1 MNLPLEKVYCTGIE
15 QIHLEKRYSKY
26 LADFSKKEFEQEFL
40 LSEDRIDEV
49 FKLFSDFIEDV
60 LFERSPVIYAQS

>member
-1 MNLPLEKVYCTGIE
+1 MNLPLERVYCTGIE
-15 QIHLEKRYSKY
+15 QIQLEKRYSKY

-49 FKLFSDFIEDV
+49 FMLLSDFIEDV
-60 LFERSPVIYAQS
+60 LFERAPVIYA